1 VKQFL
6 GAVLVLAIGFAASH
20 RVFGRVRA
28 WGQERFFY
36 LTGEE
41 FLLLGL
47 ALGPLGANLID
58 AGTLAMLDPFLGL
71 GLGYVGFAFGMQF
84 RVEDLLRVPG
94 RYYAATGLQSLTGFL
109 VLFPPIYLALARWA
123 PSQGPSGPLALAV
136 AASAAGTSTSFLFR
150 VGRGTHL
157 GRSEVFRFLRFCSSF
172 EDLFGVALF
181 AVALALLRSEGRLL
195 ETGWAALP
203 WLAVA
208 LAVGLLSGGLLLLV
222 TRIRLDSREVLL
234 FLLGIVL
241 FTGGLAA
248 HLGVSPVF
256 TNLIAGV
263 LVANLAPRRARTYH
277 GLLLRVE
284 KPLYVFLLVVA
295 GALWTLTFTGLLP
308 LLLVYAGCRMAGKW
322 AGGRVALPVLL
333 GRQGNFSGYGMGL
346 TAQSE
351 MSLVLMVNLLVL
363 HEDPRTQLAVSVVF
377 LAAIANALLSSAYF
391 TRQARGN

>member
-6 GAVLVLAIGFAASH
+6 GAVLVLLIGFAASH
-20 RVFGRVRA
+20 RWFGKA
-28 WGQERFFY
+28 KTWGQEHFFY

-41 FLLLGL
+41 FLLLGF

-58 AGTLAMLDPFLGL
+58 AGTLSMLDPFLGL

-84 RVEDLLRVPG
+84 HWEDLVRVPG
-94 RYYAATGLQSLTGFL
+94 RYYLATALQSLIGFL
-109 VLFPPIYLALARWA
+109 ILLPPVFFVLSRWA
-123 PSQGPSGPLALAV
+123 PPGSSAGPLALAV
-136 AASAAGTSTSFLFR
+136 AASAAGTSTSFLYR
-150 VGRGTHL
+150 IGQGTGL
-157 GRSEVFRFLRFCSSF
+157 GRSEVFRFLRFCSAF
-172 EDLFGVALF
+172 EDLFGVVLF
-181 AVALALLRSEGRLL
+181 AVALLLMRSGRPLPGV
-195 ETGWAALP
+195 GWAALQ
-203 WLAVA
+203 WAGVAVS
-208 LAVGLLSGGLLLLV
+208 VGLLSGGLLLLV
-222 TRIRLDSREVLL
+222 ARVRLDNREVLL

-256 TNLIAGV
+256 TNLIAGA

-295 GALWTLTFTGLLP
+295 GALWRAELQGLLP
-308 LLLVYAGCRMAGKW
+308 LVLAYAACRALGKW
-322 AGGRVALPVLL
+322 AGGGVALPVLL
-333 GRQGNFSGYGMGL
+333 GRERGFAGYGMGL

-351 MSLVLMVNLLVL
+351 MALVLMVNLLVF
-363 HEDPRTQLAVSVVF
+363 HGDPRTQVAVSAVF

-391 TRQARGN
+391 TRQVRRS

>member
-6 GAVLVLAIGFAASH
+6 GAVLVLAIGIAASH
-20 RVFGRVRA
+20 RVFGKAKA
-28 WGQERFFY
+28 WGQEHFFY

-47 ALGPLGANLID
+47 VLGPVGANLID
-58 AGTLAMLDPFLGL
+58 QGTLAMLDPFLGL

-84 RVEDLLRVPG
+84 HWQALSRVPA
-94 RYYAATGLQSLTGFL
+94 RYYLATVLQGLTGLLILLPPVYL
-109 VLFPPIYLALARWA
+109 VLSRWA
-123 PSQGPSGPLALAV
+123 PQGAPAGPLALAV

-150 VGRGTHL
+150 VGQGSRL
-157 GRSEVFRFLRFCSSF
+157 GRSEVFRFLQFCSTF

-181 AVALALLRSEGRLL
+181 GIALALMRPGSPLPVAE
-195 ETGWAALP
+195 WAALQ
-203 WLAVA
+203 WLGVAAV
-208 LAVGLLSGGLLLLV
+208 VGVLSGGLLLLV
-222 TRIRLDSREVLL
+222 ANMRLDSREVLL
-234 FLLGIVL
+234 FLLGVVL

-256 TNLIAGV
+256 TNLIVGAV
-263 LVANLAPRRARTYH
+263 VANLAPTRARTYH

-295 GALWTLTFTGLLP
+295 GALWSVTLHGLV
-308 LLLVYAGCRMAGKW
+308 LLLLAYAVFRTLAKW
-322 AGGRVALPVLL
+322 AGGRVAVPVLL
-333 GRQGNFSGYGMGL
+333 GGKGAFEGYGMGL

-351 MSLVLMVNLLVL
+351 MALILMVNLLVL
-363 HEDPRTQLAVSVVF
+363 RGDPRTQLAVSAVF

-391 TRQARGN
+391 TRRARGA